1 MKLFFFMLRP
11 IFQGAQWYQHA
22 AYASHLSCASKPPS
36 LRRPFSVIAS
46 RFVDH
51 GDPNDKVRFFE
62 QDTRGSRRR
71 IEVDPEA
78 EGRAE
83 QEEMK
88 GHLASLD
95 RELEIL
101 RKGPYSPDSPFMKQL
116 PEKDRAIALE
126 ALRKYEAEHGK
137 DDELAGFEEIFDKE
151 LDDML
156 REEFEGLAKEEEE
169 DWDPTKPV
177 AEPERV
183 PAKRIV
189 EGNLKDASAHPYVD
203 RFNECLSRVADDSNT
218 STRQELWKW
227 YRRCKQTVPSFLQ
240 SIPEESAHILWDSQF
255 RGEVSPSTRLSHL
268 RTLVDD
274 MRSVGRTPSTT
285 EMLMYIQALSEGG
298 ATGEALDVW
307 EAQQAA
313 VSQGEGDVDA
323 YWKLGVRLFAAQGDP
338 QRAQDIAFA
347 FLLNDKSRHP
357 RILIPV
363 IIAWARESEKAA
375 AVKAWA
381 LYLQLKT
388 LLGSDMTMKDYDSI
402 SIGLLKAGKV
412 DLAVAVFKDMM
423 VAGKDPS
430 NDSTALFKASLGLA
444 GNLQASS
451 ISEHDVNKV
460 SLSALTILPRQFQ
473 NKFFYASWMKKLIGM
488 GEIDSAAAVVEL
500 MYERGVKPDAKH
512 LNGIIGAWLRQ
523 GSATAR
529 DQAEKLGWAMVKQRI
544 DLVWAKE
551 FSNASPDAPPKPSVP
566 DHSDG
571 VRVPKFMQRTLPQAN
586 IETFSILLLH
596 YTRRGDDDMVKYLIK
611 CLNDAR
617 IQPNSYFMN
626 HLLYAELRR
635 HDIHALW
642 QKYNAMKVSVQPD
655 LETFACLWDCG
666 KLQYDPS
673 RKAFDANF
681 PSARGLFSEMRQW
694 YSKLTPRGKRTAQ
707 EEFSKDMYDQ
717 ITRCF
722 CLAKDLAGTLV
733 ALYAMRDMF
742 GFFPDDDTARMLVLQ
757 VARIA
762 GVPPGTPKHR
772 LRRLST
778 MPRAKENIEQ
788 VNKLLEL
795 LSERKASMLEA
806 QGLRVDKLDEEERKQ
821 YQLEIMADLL
831 GSVIER
837 TTSSP
842 EEMRDQITTATLDMG
857 VESVDLGPYSQGKEI
872 IHNL

>member
-1 MKLFFFMLRP
+1 MLRQV
-11 IFQGAQWYQHA
+11 FQGAQWYQHA
-22 AYASHLSCASKPPS
+22 ACASHHFGASKPPS

-51 GDPNDKVRFFE
+51 GDPKDKIRFFE
-62 QDTRGSRRR
+62 QDTIGSKRR
-71 IEVDPEA
+71 IEIDPKA
-78 EGRAE
+78 EEHAE
-83 QEEMK
+83 LEEMR
-88 GHLASLD
+88 GHLAALD

-101 RKGPYSPDSPFMKQL
+101 RQGPYSPNSPFMKQL
-116 PEKDRAIALE
+116 PEKDRKIALE
-126 ALRKYEAEHGK
+126 ALRKYEAEKGQ
-137 DDELAGFEEIFDKE
+137 DDEQTGLEEVFDQE

-169 DWDPTKPV
+169 DWDPTKPI
-177 AEPERV
+177 AEPERR
-183 PAKRIV
+183 PEKRKL
-189 EGNLKDASAHPYVD
+189 EGSLVSTHPYVD
-203 RFNECLSRVADDSNT
+203 RFNECLTRVVDNSNT

-240 SIPEESAHILWDSQF
+240 SITPESARILWDSQF
-255 RGEVSPSTRLSHL
+255 RDEAPPSTRLSHL

-285 EMLMYIQALSEGG
+285 QMLMYIEALYEGG
-298 ATGEALDVW
+298 ETGKALDMW
-307 EAQQAA
+307 EAQQTDL
-313 VSQGEGDVDA
+313 SQGKGDLDA
-323 YWKLGVRLFAAQGDP
+323 YWKLGVHLFAAHGDP

-347 FLLNDKSRHP
+347 FLLNNKSLHSRV
-357 RILIPV
+357 LIPV
-363 IIAWARESEKAA
+363 IIAWAREPGKAA
-375 AVKAWA
+375 ANKAWA
-381 LYLQLKT
+381 SYLQLKT
-388 LLGSDMTMKDYDSI
+388 LLGSEMTMKDYDSI

-423 VAGKDPS
+423 ITGKDPS
-430 NDSTALFKASLGLA
+430 NDSTALFKNSLGLA

-451 ISEHDVNKV
+451 ITEHDVNKV
-460 SLSALTILPRQFQ
+460 SLAALTILPHEFQ

-500 MYERGVKPDAKH
+500 MYERGVRPDAKH
-512 LNGIIGAWLRQ
+512 LNGLIAAWLRQ

-529 DQAEKLGWAMVKQRI
+529 DSAERLAWGMVQHRI
-544 DLVWAKE
+544 DLVWARE
-551 FSNASPDAPPKPSVP
+551 FSKAPSDAPPKPSVS
-566 DHSDG
+566 HAADG
-571 VRVPKFMQRTLPQAN
+571 ARVPKFMKRTLPQAN

-635 HDIHALW
+635 HDIRALW
-642 QKYNAMKVSVQPD
+642 QRYQAMRVYVQPD

-673 RKAFDANF
+673 RPAFDESF
-681 PSARGLFSEMRQW
+681 PSARGLFCEMMQW
-694 YSKLTPRGKRTAQ
+694 YSNLTPRGKRTAQ

-722 CLAKDLAGTLV
+722 CLSKDLSGTLV

-742 GFFPDDDTARMLVLQ
+742 GFFPDDHTARMLVLQ
-757 VARIA
+757 VARMA

-778 MPRAKENIEQ
+778 MPRSKENIEQ
-788 VNKLLEL
+788 VYKLLEL
-795 LSERKASMLEA
+795 LSDRKASMLEA
-806 QGLRVDKLDEEERKQ
+806 QGLRVEQLDEEERKQ

-831 GSVIER
+831 ISVMER
-837 TTSSP
+837 TASSP
-842 EEMRDQITTATLDMG
+842 EQVKEQIATTIVDMG
-857 VESVDLGPYSQGKEI
+857 VSGIDVGPYSPRN
-872 IHNL
+872 HT